1 MKILQEK
8 TPEFWEQAWQQAHK
22 HSLYARKRRDL
33 EPLNYW
39 SAMAGFFS
47 NTAKKKQGKK
57 RPRKV
62 LSWLEQEG
70 VWQPGMEILDIGAG
84 AGNFTIPMA
93 KKAAHVTALEPAP
106 AMLSVLQKNVRD
118 EELKNV
124 QYVDQ
129 EWEAVDPLQM
139 GIQGSFD
146 LVFASLTPGIK
157 DVETLQKMCH
167 FSRDWCFLCDFAG
180 SRFFP
185 GREELWQLIFKEKM
199 PLPGH
204 DIIYPFNYLYWSG
217 YMPSIKVWLDVRDQ
231 EMSVEEARA
240 SFEEYFF
247 SYTELTPEIKN
258 TIRNYVQEHSDSGIY
273 QEINRI
279 RLGMILWQVNAGW
292 QQRPK

>member
-8 TPEFWEQAWQQAHK
+8 TPEYWERAWQQAHT

-33 EPLNYW
+33 EQLNYW

-57 RPRKV
+57 RPQKV

-106 AMLSVLQKNVRD
+106 AMLSVLQKNVRV
-118 EELKNV
+118 EELNNV

-129 EWEAVDPLQM
+129 EWEAVDPRQM

-167 FSRDWCFLCDFAG
+167 CSRDWCFLCDFAG

-185 GREELWQLIFKEKM
+185 GREELWQLIFQEKM

-292 QQRPK
+292 QQGPK